1 MSLCLTGVVL
11 SNNNNVIGFQLYDID
26 NRAVSYKK
34 LAEAEKF
41 LMNGHRVRDLVINNG
56 FISTLIPIER
66 LTHIYKDNVQ
76 NIHYVV
82 LKEGRAGYQLFM
94 PDVAVKTPLAD
105 LNTVIP
111 YKLDRE
117 DKNINQMIAGLKE
130 LRLSSLNYLKKALVD
145 EKD

>member
-41 LMNGHRVRDLVINNG
+41 LMNGHKVRDLVINNG

-66 LTHIYKDNVQ
+66 LTHIYKDSVQ
-76 NIHYVV
+76 NTHYVV
-82 LKEGRAGYQLFM
+82 LKEGRSGYQLFM
-94 PDVAVKTPLAD
+94 PAQTAVTLLGSVSSDASDHCTP
-105 LNTVIP
+105 
-111 YKLDRE
+111 
-117 DKNINQMIAGLKE
+117 QGGL
-130 LRLSSLNYLKKALVD
+130 
-145 EKD
+145 